1 MPSSPKI
8 KKEDMLQAALELIS
22 KNGYAALNIKAVA
35 RELGCSTAPIS
46 WQFGGMDGLR
56 EELIPFAE
64 QYVEDKYYS
73 RNENEFATFEQ
84 KGKGTIDL
92 ALENPNLFRF
102 LYMGER
108 SQLLSIGFELQTN
121 NQEAVNVYQEMAE
134 LLGITPKQVMD
145 FAMTMMVYTQGIGTL
160 IASGTVKDTKE
171 TQAFYRSVADGLRA
185 EQPTAATA
193 QPSTTTQQP
202 EQQTPATGAGAEAPT
217 EQPEAT
223 TAEQAEQP
231 TPAGKEAA
239 NE

>member
-8 KKEDMLQAALELIS
+8 KKDDMLQAALELVS

-73 RNENEFATFEQ
+73 RNENELATFEQ

-108 SQLLSIGFELQTN
+108 SQLLSIGFKLQTN
-121 NQEAVNVYQEMAE
+121 NQDAANMYQEMTGQMKAVVTDKWILCPVCGAKTRTQILDDTE
-134 LLGITPKQVMD
+134 LKHFPLFCPKCKEN
-145 FAMTMMVYTQGIGTL
+145 FI
-160 IASGTVKDTKE
+160 INVKDHIVDY
-171 TQAFYRSVADGLRA
+171 QSIARR
-185 EQPTAATA
+185 
-193 QPSTTTQQP
+193 
-202 EQQTPATGAGAEAPT
+202 
-217 EQPEAT
+217 
-223 TAEQAEQP
+223 
-231 TPAGKEAA
+231 
-239 NE
+239 